1 MKKILLMLFV
11 TISFPT
17 FSADNSLYQFE
28 WMDDDKEIYVL
39 QNRKF
44 RKSGRFNLSLMGNL
58 NISDKFV
65 NTFGG
70 GIKAA
75 YFFKEDWGVEFGFG
89 IGKPSYNDTF
99 DRVAEQQAVP
109 FYNAITQH
117 ISASVVWSPWYGK
130 FNTFNV
136 IYYVDW
142 YVSLGVAQVS
152 TEDDSPAFD
161 VSVSPSQVKAKQF
174 DTNEDSSLGLTWS
187 TGLLWYLTKSIG
199 LRLEFTGFHYQGV
212 WTREESGATPE
223 EFDVTFHNYNMGL
236 GINFLF

>member
-11 TISFPT
+11 T
-17 FSADNSLYQFE
+17 FSLSTLGADSSLYQFE

-44 RKSGRFNLSLMGNL
+44 RKVGRFNLSLMGNL

-65 NTFGG
+65 NTYGG

-75 YFFKEDWGVEFGFG
+75 YFLKEDWGIELGFG
-89 IGKPSYNDTF
+89 IGKPTYNDTF

-117 ISASVVWSPWYGK
+117 LSASVVWSPWYGK

-136 IYYVDW
+136 VYYLDW
-142 YVSLGVAQVS
+142 YISLGVAQVS

-161 VSVSPSQVKAKQF
+161 VSAAQVNAKDF
-174 DTNEDSSLGLTWS
+174 ETKDDSSIGITWS
-187 TGLLWYLTKSIG
+187 TGFLWYLTRTIG
-199 LRLEFTGFHYQGV
+199 LRLEFTGFHYKGV
-212 WTREESGATPE
+212 WTREIAGSSKED
-223 EFDVTFHNYNMGL
+223 FDVTFHNYNMGL
-236 GINFLF
+236 GLNFLF